1 MSVKIEDEK
10 IVVDLGGSEAFLKY
24 HVKKDKMYIDATFTP
39 EEHRG
44 KGIGAK
50 MMEAAIN
57 YAREKKLKIVPVC
70 PFSVEFFKKHPE
82 YKNML
87 AG

>member
-1 MSVKIEDEK
+1 MSVRIENKK
-10 IVVDLGGSEAFLKY
+10 IVVDFGGSEAFLKF
-24 HVKKDKMYIDATFTP
+24 HVSKGKMYIDSTFTP

-44 KGIGAK
+44 KGAGTK

-57 YAREKKLKIVPVC
+57 YAKENKLTVVPVC

-82 YKNML
+82 YKDML
-87 AG
+87 G